1 MHADVSDPP
10 DLVHRMLR
18 NARRCAIAPAVAGC
32 TSLAGWLC
40 SGGVMAEVGI
50 FYVGGMVAILFGLL
64 LFPPAL
70 YWLYVAV
77 RRGAARRRV
86 LAVAVML
93 CGNVPLAGMCWL
105 TASSLLQ
112 LQIIRVVNN
121 SAEPAGP
128 IEIRLQPAQDSN
140 HRLSIPRLLPGRAV
154 VRAWLYG
161 GEGVAEFRAVHGGR
175 KHSSSTDDSVFLGIG
190 QPMEVRLTLG
200 HGGVC
205 QFEGIHNPRWAWL
218 VALLRGIW

>member
-1 MHADVSDPP
+1 
-10 DLVHRMLR
+10 
-18 NARRCAIAPAVAGC
+18 
-32 TSLAGWLC
+32 
-40 SGGVMAEVGI
+40 MAQVGI

-64 LFPPAL
+64 LFLPAL

-112 LQIIRVVNN
+112 LQIIRVVNS

-128 IEIRLQPAQDSN
+128 IEIRLQPSQDSN

-161 GEGVAEFRAVHGGR
+161 REGVAEFRAVHGGR
-175 KHSSSTDDSVFLGIG
+175 NHSSSADDAVFLGIG

-200 HGGVC
+200 HGGFC
-205 QFEGIHNPRWAWL
+205 KLEGIHNPRWAWL
-218 VALLRGIW
+218 VALLRGTW